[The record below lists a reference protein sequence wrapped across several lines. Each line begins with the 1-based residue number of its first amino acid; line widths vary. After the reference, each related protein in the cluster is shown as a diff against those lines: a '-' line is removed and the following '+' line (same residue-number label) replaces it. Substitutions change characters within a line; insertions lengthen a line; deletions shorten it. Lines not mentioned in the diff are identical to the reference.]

1 MKKLF
6 LMSIAIVL
14 TVLIC
19 CRSDDDS
26 DSNQLVLNGSWRP
39 DKIMTTITANGGT
52 TTSSVVT
59 NDCQQKGR
67 ITFLINTAGNFKY
80 YDIMNGTC
88 SVIIEL
94 DFTYNPASGDF
105 PIATNGNKVDGAV
118 TMLINSNMRVY
129 YVDKSNPEST
139 NRVEISA
146 SKVAN

>member
-1 MKKLF
+1 
-6 LMSIAIVL
+6 MSIAIVL

-67 ITFLINTAGNFKY
+67 INTAGNFKY
-80 YDIMNGTC
+80 YDIVNGTC

-94 DFTYNPASGDF
+94 DIAYNRASGDF
-105 PIATNGNKVDGAV
+105 PITTNGNKVYGAV
-118 TMLINSNMRVY
+118 TILINSNMRVY

-146 SKVAN
+146 GKVAN

>member
-1 MKKLF
+1 
-6 LMSIAIVL
+6 MSIAIVL

-67 ITFLINTAGNFKY
+67 INTAGNFKY
-80 YDIMNGTC
+80 YDIVNGTC

-94 DFTYNPASGDF
+94 DIAYNRASGDF
-105 PIATNGNKVDGAV
+105 PITTNGNKVYGAV
-118 TMLINSNMRVY
+118 TILINSNMRVY

>member
-67 ITFLINTAGNFKY
+67 INTAGNFKY
-80 YDIMNGTC
+80 YDIVNGTC

-94 DFTYNPASGDF
+94 DIAYNRASGDF
-105 PIATNGNKVDGAV
+105 PITTNGNKVYGAV
-118 TMLINSNMRVY
+118 TILINSNMRVY

>member
-67 ITFLINTAGNFKY
+67 INTAGNFKY
-80 YDIMNGTC
+80 YDIVNGTC

-94 DFTYNPASGDF
+94 DIAYNRASGDF
-105 PIATNGNKVDGAV
+105 PITTNGNKVDGAV

-146 SKVAN
+146 GKVAN

>member
-1 MKKLF
+1 
-6 LMSIAIVL
+6 MSIAIVL

-67 ITFLINTAGNFKY
+67 INTAGNFKY
-80 YDIMNGTC
+80 YDIVNGTC

-94 DFTYNPASGDF
+94 DIAYNRASGDF
-105 PIATNGNKVDGAV
+105 PITTNGNKVDGAV

-146 SKVAN
+146 GKVAN